1 MATGGLKRWF
11 KENWVDLSRPKPGGG
26 FEPCGRPDASEGKY
40 PKCVPAS
47 RAARMTQAEIDS
59 AVRRKRR
66 AESTQRREGQ
76 KPIMVPTKVEKHG
89 SHDQSSHGKRS
100 GRQAAGI
107 SSTAFDK
114 LVGEKT
120 QIELR
125 RTADTAR
132 IGVTALTGREV
143 DPKFATRPGQRIG
156 DTDVGS
162 ILWSTKTGVI
172 EGIRVTNDYQRRGVA
187 TALLATARQYAKQNG
202 LPDVIHSDKQTA
214 DGAAWAASIG
224 KHGSHDQ
231 SSHGNRGPKSQSAAA
246 LARRLK
252 PTESMV
258 GANTP
263 PMLAKLASEGGF
275 TWNPKRNERRSK
287 GVVVAIAKEYE
298 EKFPAGEFDANGADI
313 ITDYARRHSEK
324 LSEPGIHLGAWLEK
338 GEVYL
343 DLSTV
348 EKSVSAAADIGR
360 ANDQIGLFD
369 LGTFTTWYRHRGT
382 SGEFRYLPTPSISGY
397 GTLAVDAIG
406 KALKGVLF
414 VAGTDVTAE
423 TIPMIAREIMG
434 KGVQKDSPTVS
445 DVHVATIMNPKKKKK
460 AMAPQRPFVMSKKEP
475 LKDPKGGLTAAGR
488 AHFKRTEGANLKPGV
503 RGPANTPEKMRRKGS
518 FLTRFFTNPSGPMVG
533 DNGKPTRLAL
543 SAAAWGE
550 PVPKNRSDAAELA
563 AKGRR
568 LLERYNKVKKHAS
581 HDQSTH
587 APKGKAGTGGG
598 MMAPPPSARAKKIL
612 SEAGERIELSSLG
625 IKEAPRTLRRT
636 ANITRDSDAIWE
648 RAKPTKVS
656 WKDEF
661 LGTEGSVKTKHVKK
675 VVMGDEPL
683 REGYPPRL
691 YELPGGAGKKRY
703 LIADGHHR
711 LAMHSLMEST
721 AFDAV
726 VLPYPMS
733 RGRSRSAQWLGK
745 RWEELSQQ

>member
-47 RAARMTQAEIDS
+47 RAAQMSPKAIES

-76 KPIMVPTKVEKHG
+76 KPIMVSTEVEKHGSHNQSEHGNRYRSGFTARMSGVSAGKETKPNPPASEQIRNGWSDSEEEDGSFSSLNEKVVSTKDGTQHEFRVNGSASRWSGESEADWEVSVEGINVDYTRSLSGSSATVGQAKAKITEWAAAQIADSFGSVSKHG
-89 SHDQSSHGKRS
+89 SHDQS
-100 GRQAAGI
+100 
-107 SSTAFDK
+107 T
-114 LVGEKT
+114 
-120 QIELR
+120 
-125 RTADTAR
+125 
-132 IGVTALTGREV
+132 
-143 DPKFATRPGQRIG
+143 
-156 DTDVGS
+156 
-162 ILWSTKTGVI
+162 
-172 EGIRVTNDYQRRGVA
+172 
-187 TALLATARQYAKQNG
+187 
-202 LPDVIHSDKQTA
+202 
-214 DGAAWAASIG
+214 
-224 KHGSHDQ
+224 
-231 SSHGNRGPKSQSAAA
+231 HGNRGPKSARSAAM
-246 LARRLK
+246 ARRLS
-252 PTESMV
+252 PTESMT
-258 GANTP
+258 GKNTP
-263 PMLAKLASEGGF
+263 EVLQKLASEGGF

-324 LSEPGIHLGAWLEK
+324 LSEPGVHLGAWLEK

-360 ANDQIGLFD
+360 ANDQIGVFD

-568 LLERYNKVKKHAS
+568 LLERYDKVKKHGS

-625 IKEAPRTLRRT
+625 IKDAPRTLRRT

-648 RAKPTKVS
+648 KAKPTKVS

-726 VLPYPMS
+726 VLPYPMG